1 MSAIRC
7 STTGI
12 VNEYISILE
21 NTVRSDSFS
30 CPISPLQKLS
40 DDNRFKFI
48 FCGLVDDLERFK
60 CQIEKLPN
68 VIFTDWI
75 DNTEKKVLF
84 EYARVGLAPYKNK
97 TDYLNSIPTKI
108 IEYLSAGLPI
118 ITGLKGNLKS
128 LITNYECGIYC
139 EEFRSKQIIDAINN
153 LYSNTDLHKK
163 MSHNALTLFEKKFN
177 ANDVYKNLVDHVEK
191 IKSDSQKSQRFPI

>member
-1 MSAIRC
+1 MGQLVDKLGERSIQKARQKWK
-7 STTGI
+7 SYGLN
-12 VNEYISILE
+12 NEKFNILYFGTFSSQKM
-21 NTVRSDSFS
+21 NSDSLVET
-30 CPISPLQKLS
+30 IQKLS

-48 FCGLVDDLERFK
+48 FCGLVDGLERFK

-139 EEFRSKQIIDAINN
+139 EEFRGKQIIDAINN

-163 MSHNALTLFEKKFN
+163 MSHKALTLFEKKFN
-177 ANDVYKNLVDHVEK
+177 DNDV
-191 IKSDSQKSQRFPI
+191 